1 MEIVSN
7 VAIATLA
14 LLAIDRMRGLKK
26 GKVTAESLNTAT
38 QFKPQRT

>member
-14 LLAIDRMRGLKK
+14 LLAIERMRGLKK
-26 GKVTAESLNTAT
+26 GEGDCRVT
-38 QFKPQRT
+38 